1 MDDQVLENLI
11 GILVV
16 CFIIFM
22 ICRELVCWYWKLNRI
37 VSLLESI
44 NKKLGGE
51 PAVSDKID
59 SVLAKA
65 KQSIKTALDGPAAAQ
80 DSSPVTTTNN
90 STTSQ
95 QTPTTGEK

>member
-22 ICRELVCWYWKLNRI
+22 ICREIVCWYWKLNRI

-59 SVLAKA
+59 SMLAKA
-65 KQSIKTALDGPAAAQ
+65 KQSIKTALDGPSAQ
-80 DSSPVTTTNN
+80 QTPPVPPTTGNP
-90 STTSQ
+90 TSQ
-95 QTPTTGEK
+95 QTSTTGEK